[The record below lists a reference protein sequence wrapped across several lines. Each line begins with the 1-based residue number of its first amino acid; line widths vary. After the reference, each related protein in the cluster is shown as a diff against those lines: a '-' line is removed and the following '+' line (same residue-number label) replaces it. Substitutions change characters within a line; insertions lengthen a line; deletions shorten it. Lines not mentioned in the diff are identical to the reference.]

1 MMTESEAELESTS
14 VLLVEDDES
23 VRQVLHKALTRKGYR
38 VLEAANGARALELIE
53 GGEAVDIVVTDVVMP
68 QMGGFELAR
77 HLSQNHGAI
86 KVLLISGYTQS
97 DGRLAGNPLLSPGTH
112 FLRKPFST
120 DLLDETIR
128 GMLAE

>member
-1 MMTESEAELESTS
+1 MSEAIAS

-23 VRQVLHKALTRKGYR
+23 VRQVLVKALSRKGYR

-53 GGEAVDIVVTDVVMP
+53 AGDPVDVVVTDVVMP
-68 QMGGFELAR
+68 EMGGFELAR
-77 HLSQNHGAI
+77 HIAEGHTSI

-128 GMLAE
+128 QVLEG